1 MHNIAKIIA
10 FIIAIIMFIIYIC
23 TVNKFLTQS
32 YIKHLGSTIA
42 NKGKM
47 KTYKAEY
54 AGGATETFEARN
66 DADAIRRACEI
77 AMEETHPQFYAVFLL
92 DEEGNEIKRI

>member
-1 MHNIAKIIA
+1 
-10 FIIAIIMFIIYIC
+10 
-23 TVNKFLTQS
+23 
-32 YIKHLGSTIA
+32 
-42 NKGKM
+42 M

-77 AMEETHPQFYAVFLL
+77 AMEVQHPQFYAVFLL

>member
-10 FIIAIIMFIIYIC
+10 FIIAIIIVIIYIC
-23 TVNKFLTQS
+23 TVNGILTQR

-54 AGGATETFEARN
+54 GGGATETFEARN
-66 DADAIRRACEI
+66 DIEAIRRASEI
-77 AMEETHPQFYAVFLL
+77 AREERHEDPYAVFLL
-92 DEEGNEIKRI
+92 DEDGNEIKRI